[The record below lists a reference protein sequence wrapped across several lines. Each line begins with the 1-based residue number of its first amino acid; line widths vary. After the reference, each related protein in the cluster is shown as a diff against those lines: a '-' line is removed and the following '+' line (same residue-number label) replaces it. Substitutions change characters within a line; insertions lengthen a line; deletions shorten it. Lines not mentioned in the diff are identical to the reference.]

1 MGFTNCKTSYESVLR
16 YVIKQKVTDPD
27 INELCVLV
35 IFFHYELKNTLM
47 NVAVGATGDQVIYQ
61 LCIQMAKYWAWL
73 FKSIGKNLPSD
84 IITFRNNY
92 QTIMIMNYL
101 K

>member
-1 MGFTNCKTSYESVLR
+1 MGFTNCKTSYYESVLR

-47 NVAVGATGDQVIYQ
+47 NVAVGATGD
-61 LCIQMAKYWAWL
+61 
-73 FKSIGKNLPSD
+73 
-84 IITFRNNY
+84 
-92 QTIMIMNYL
+92 
-101 K
+101 

>member
-47 NVAVGATGDQVIYQ
+47 NVAVGATGD
-61 LCIQMAKYWAWL
+61 
-73 FKSIGKNLPSD
+73 
-84 IITFRNNY
+84 
-92 QTIMIMNYL
+92 
-101 K
+101 